1 MRRVDY
7 YFWIKS
13 KAMLTKRNFQKHIR
27 NLVFVHRKE
36 LLLSITIVIVIMGII
51 VLLLQYI

>member
-1 MRRVDY
+1 MRRVDD

-51 VLLLQYI
+51 VLLLQDI